1 MEVKLRDCGPL
12 SFAQLPIVPDSDSES
27 HAAFVGSPGR
37 EEPDDE
43 NK

>member
-1 MEVKLRDCGPL
+1 MKLRDCGPL

-27 HAAFVGSPGR
+27 HAAFVGSPGC